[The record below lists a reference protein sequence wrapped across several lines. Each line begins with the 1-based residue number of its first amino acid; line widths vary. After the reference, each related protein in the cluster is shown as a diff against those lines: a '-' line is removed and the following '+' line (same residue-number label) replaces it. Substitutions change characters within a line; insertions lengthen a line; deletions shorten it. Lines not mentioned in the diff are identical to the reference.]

1 MSLAGVRSNRGDS
14 YQTLVAFDWALRI
27 LSSDK
32 YQWLEVDSTSLD
44 AMEKSITVDDVVI
57 GLSDGS
63 MICCQCKKNQQ
74 DFKPWS
80 VTDLRDEL
88 VKAAQFMANNPK
100 SQVIFYTRGSFGTLA
115 KLHEHSATQPNETA
129 YQKSLT
135 KDHQKTNTDL
145 AKLIAGSGISA
156 YRLLQQITFET
167 SPEFGRMQELLK
179 ERLAYLVSNAEVAF
193 NALWTKLDLLGA
205 RLTNNGISSTLLSYR
220 LTKTDLRN
228 TLTES
233 GATFARPIAQQ
244 EIQKSFANASAVGR
258 DWRRDIAG
266 NQLYASAISELLN
279 AIETRKHSV
288 LLTGTPGSG
297 KTCVLL
303 KLQEELEK
311 RPDLATLFIQ
321 AREYANCTTPEARS
335 SLGLPSN
342 LIGQVGRMSD
352 YRHTI
357 VIIDSLDVLSLSRE
371 HTVLSFF
378 LAQIDQLLL
387 IPNVTIIAACR
398 EFDRKYDRRLSERKW
413 DQTVHNAPLDW
424 ETAVAPLVSQIG
436 VDPVS
441 LDTITR
447 NLLQNPRELAI
458 FADIAQQAGG
468 FNIATSQA
476 LSRKY
481 LETIVQSDAALGET
495 TMIAIEQ
502 MANRM
507 LKSRRL
513 DIPHMQI
520 QVSDEIFKRLLSTGV
535 LHQNQSGNIEYGHQ
549 TLLDVLVVSGAER
562 DQLTLKSFI
571 EKLPAVPFV
580 RPTIRAY
587 VAYLAAGDRLSFR
600 RQLRAVFDSN
610 AAFHIRR
617 LVAESLAEQIPQDE
631 DWSLIQ
637 HLHRQH
643 RELFNSLYEHS
654 HAIEW
659 HHFWLRFLVPH
670 ITQERDSQSL
680 IAHVNRIA
688 IWKKAD
694 PKGVL
699 TFWLIALK
707 YDWVERNRIAQN
719 IAIELQRDID
729 LNTEAN
735 IAQQLLDTLLTFPRQ
750 KYDFLGG
757 AIARYIGTEGVGD
770 ELLWRYIAGDIKEED
785 LLKHHFGHKLR
796 CGLNE
801 FASKDFL
808 CQRMLQSEHL
818 LDLAIASI
826 ERWSFILSNRYH
838 NNRDWHDNFL
848 RHTSYDSMHSRHDTN
863 HASAETIL
871 FQAIEHAIIRH
882 ANEHTGWW
890 TNHRAQLCRSN
901 EGALRYCAI
910 SALTYSPERNVAEIE
925 TLVHDKKMLESS
937 LRYELGNLLNASFV
951 YLNEYTQDS
960 VLSLILTLGDD
971 ESIEE
976 KPWILKTRVELISA
990 IPANLRSLEAQMFL
1004 IGWEKEFGPYI
1015 RQPYIEPKGG
1025 WVTAP
1030 FSYERF
1036 LCSTD
1041 EAALKILSHYTKEGR
1056 NDWERNFLV
1065 GGAEQVEWQLSEAS
1079 SRNPTRF
1086 IHLLADHWIDIPD
1099 RFKDDILNGVA
1110 TYLAQRYGNLHFDTS
1125 QWIPIEIPDPSVLAR
1140 LILDEIERHPS
1151 YWHHCRAAAKALE
1164 ASANVIE
1171 NEHDATRL
1179 LFIAIGFANC
1189 QESGFDNDEKNLIHI
1204 GINMIRGD
1212 IAEAVM
1218 IIATRWAEKHR
1229 LFPDLLEPT
1238 LKRFARD
1245 PHPAIRALIL
1255 QRLPYFQSLLPEL
1268 DWEIF
1273 YLTLENADEH
1283 LWKIAEPCLYYAY
1296 HNHFNEVSR
1305 ILERIVST
1313 STEEALE
1320 TWGRISALAV
1330 LSGHINLHEFA
1341 TQLRSLGSTDA
1352 WKGAAS
1358 VWSNNENLAQYPEQ
1372 CFFGI
1377 RTGLEEVSNIAQTV
1391 AGEVSTLFGQ
1401 HQPPAPISPDI
1412 FDKYLSII
1420 KQDQND
1426 SYFHFYNIEDW
1437 LNAASQLRPDETL
1450 DSAEKLAAFIRS
1462 TKRPIY
1468 SSGALSQLLTRL
1480 FREAEEREESDAG
1493 IMLRRVIT
1501 LQDTF
1506 LAIGINGLHEWLRDA
1521 ERP

>member
-1 MSLAGVRSNRGDS
+1 MSLAGVRSNRGDA
-14 YQTLVAFDWALRI
+14 YQTLVAFDWALSI
-27 LSSDK
+27 LSNDK

-44 AMEKSITVDDVVI
+44 AKGKPIAVDDVVI
-57 GLSDGS
+57 GLSDES
-63 MICCQCKKNQQ
+63 TICCQCKKNQP

-80 VTDLRDEL
+80 VADLGDEL
-88 VKAAQFMANNPK
+88 AKAAQFVANNPK
-100 SQVIFYTRGSFGTLA
+100 SQVIFYTRGSFGALA
-115 KLHEHSATQPNETA
+115 KLREHSTTQPNKTA

-135 KDHQKTNTDL
+135 KDHQKIDTDL
-145 AKLIAGSGISA
+145 AKLIADYGIST
-156 YRLLQQITFET
+156 YDLLQQITFET
-167 SPEFGRMQELLK
+167 SPKFERMRELLK
-179 ERLAYLVSNAEVAF
+179 ERLAYLVSNAEDAF
-193 NALWTKLDLLGA
+193 NALWTRLDSLGA
-205 RLTNNGISSTLLSYR
+205 RVTNNGNSSTLLTHR
-220 LTKTDLRN
+220 LTKTDLHDI
-228 TLTES
+228 LVKS
-233 GATFARPIAQQ
+233 GATFVLPLSQQ

-303 KLQEELEK
+303 SLQEELEK
-311 RPDLATLFIQ
+311 RSDLATLFIQ

-387 IPNVTIIAACR
+387 IPNVTVIAACR
-398 EFDRKYDRRLSERKW
+398 EFDRKYDRRLSEREW
-413 DQTVHNAPLDW
+413 DQTVNNAPLDW
-424 ETAVAPLVSQIG
+424 ETVVSPLVSKIG
-436 VDPVS
+436 VDPAS

-495 TMIAIEQ
+495 AMIAIEQ

-637 HLHRQH
+637 HLRRQH
-643 RELFNSLYEHS
+643 RELFNSLYEHG

-659 HHFWLRFLVPH
+659 HHFWLKFLVPL
-670 ITQERDSQSL
+670 ITQEHDSQSL

-688 IWKKAD
+688 SWKKAD

-699 TFWLIALK
+699 SFWLNALK
-707 YDWVERNRIAQN
+707 YDWVEHNRIAQN
-719 IAIELQRDID
+719 IAFELRDID
-729 LNTEAN
+729 SDAGINTG
-735 IAQQLLDTLLTFPRQ
+735 QLLEKLLTLPHQ
-750 KYDFLGG
+750 EIDFLGDAIVRHIDTGG
-757 AIARYIGTEGVGD
+757 ANDA
-770 ELLWRYIAGDIKEED
+770 LLWRYIAGDIKEED
-785 LLKHHFGHKLR
+785 LLKYHFGHKLK

-808 CQRMLQSEHL
+808 CQRMLQSEYL

-826 ERWSFILSNRYH
+826 EQWSCILNKRYH
-838 NNRDWHDNFL
+838 NNRDWYDNFL
-848 RHTSYDSMHSRHDTN
+848 RHTSYGSIHSRHDTS
-863 HASAETIL
+863 HAFEETML
-871 FQAIEHAIIRH
+871 FQAIENAIIHH

-890 TNHRAQLCRSN
+890 INHRAQLCRSH
-901 EGALRYCAI
+901 EGALRYFAI
-910 SALTYSPERNVAEIE
+910 LALTHSPERNVAEIG
-925 TLVHDKKMLESS
+925 TLILDKKMLESN

-951 YLNEYTQDS
+951 YLNECTQDS
-960 VLSLILTLGDD
+960 VLSLILTLGGD
-971 ESIEE
+971 ENIEE
-976 KPWILKTRVELISA
+976 NLWILRTRVELISA
-990 IPANLRSLEAQMFL
+990 IPAYLRSPEAQMTL
-1004 IGWEKEFGPYI
+1004 IDWERKSSPFT
-1015 RQPYIEPKGG
+1015 RQPYVDSRSGRIA
-1025 WVTAP
+1025 AP

-1041 EAALKILSHYTKEGR
+1041 EAVLKILSHYTKEGR
-1056 NDWERNFLV
+1056 NDWERDFLI
-1065 GGAEQVEWQLSEAS
+1065 GGAKQVEWQLSEAS
-1079 SRNPTRF
+1079 SRSPTRF
-1086 IHLLADHWIDIPD
+1086 IHLLIDHWIDIPD

-1110 TYLAQRYGNLHFDTS
+1110 TYLAQRYGNPHFDTS

-1212 IAEAVM
+1212 IAAAVM

-1245 PHPAIRALIL
+1245 PHPAVRALIL

-1268 DWEIF
+1268 GWEIF
-1273 YLTLENADEH
+1273 HLILENSNEH

-1296 HNHFNEVSR
+1296 HNRFNEVSR
-1305 ILERIVST
+1305 ILERIVSV
-1313 STEEALE
+1313 STGETLE
-1320 TWGRISALAV
+1320 TWGRISALAA
-1330 LSGHINLHEFA
+1330 LSEHINLHEFV
-1341 TQLRSLGSTDA
+1341 TQLRRLGSTDA

-1358 VWSNNENLAQYPEQ
+1358 VWSNNENVTQHPEQ

-1377 RTGLEEVSNIAQTV
+1377 QAGLKEAGNIASTV
-1391 AGEVSTLFGQ
+1391 AEKVSTLFGK
-1401 HQPPAPISPDI
+1401 HQPLVPISPDI

-1420 KQDQND
+1420 ERDQSNGH
-1426 SYFHFYNIEDW
+1426 FHFNNIESW
-1437 LNAASQLRPDETL
+1437 LNAASQLRPDDTL

-1462 TKRPIY
+1462 TKHPIY
-1468 SSGALSQLLTRL
+1468 SFGALSQLLTRL
-1480 FREAEEREESDAG
+1480 FREAEEREESDTG
-1493 IMLRRVIT
+1493 TMLRRVIS
-1501 LQDTF
+1501 LQDSF
-1506 LAIGINGLHEWLRDA
+1506 LVIGINGLQEWLRDA

>member
-1 MSLAGVRSNRGDS
+1 MSFAGAQSNRGDA
-14 YQTLVAFDWALRI
+14 YQTLVAFDWALSV
-27 LSSDK
+27 LSNDK

-44 AMEKSITVDDVVI
+44 ANGKPIAVDDVVI

-63 MICCQCKKNQQ
+63 IICCQCKKNQP

-80 VTDLRDEL
+80 VADLGDEL
-88 VKAAQFMANNPK
+88 AKAAQFMANNPE
-100 SQVIFYTRGSFGTLA
+100 SQVIFYTRGSFGALA
-115 KLHEHSATQPNETA
+115 KLREHSATQPNETA
-129 YQKSLT
+129 YQASLT
-135 KDHQKTNTDL
+135 KDHQKTDTDL
-145 AKLIAGSGISA
+145 AKIIADSGIST
-156 YRLLQQITFET
+156 YKLLQQIIFET
-167 SPEFGRMQELLK
+167 SSEFERMRELLK
-179 ERLAYLVSNAEVAF
+179 ERLAYLVSNAEGAF
-193 NALWTKLDLLGA
+193 NALWVSLDTLGA
-205 RLTNNGISSTLLSYR
+205 RITNSGNSSTPPSHR
-220 LTKTDLRN
+220 LTKVDLHD
-228 TLTES
+228 TLVKS
-233 GATFARPIAQQ
+233 GATFVLPLSQQ

-266 NQLYASAISELLN
+266 NQLDVFAISELIN

-303 KLQEELEK
+303 KLLEELEK
-311 RPDLATLFIQ
+311 RSDLATLFIQ
-321 AREYANCTTPEARS
+321 AREYANCATPEARS

-342 LIGQVGRMSD
+342 LIGQIGRMSD
-352 YRHTI
+352 YKHTI
-357 VIIDSLDVLSLSRE
+357 IIIDSLDVLSLSRE
-371 HTVLSFF
+371 HAVLSFF

-387 IPNVTIIAACR
+387 IPNVTVIAACR
-398 EFDRKYDRRLSERKW
+398 EFDRKYDHRLSERKW
-413 DQTVHNAPLDW
+413 DQIIITAHLDW
-424 ETAVAPLVSQIG
+424 EAVVAPLVNTLGI
-436 VDPVS
+436 DPTS
-441 LDTITR
+441 LDTTTR
-447 NLLQNPRELAI
+447 NLLQNPRELAM
-458 FADIAQQAGG
+458 FADIAQQIGS

-481 LETIVQSDAALGET
+481 LETIVQNDAALGET
-495 TMIAIEQ
+495 AMIAIER
-502 MANRM
+502 MANQM

-513 DIPHMQI
+513 DMPRVQI
-520 QVSDEIFKRLLSTGV
+520 QVSDEILKRLLSTGV
-535 LHQNQSGNIEYGHQ
+535 LHQNQSGNIEFGHQ
-549 TLLDVLVVSGAER
+549 TLLDVLVISGAER
-562 DQLTLKSFI
+562 DQLTLSVFI

-587 VAYLAAGDRLSFR
+587 VAYLAAGDRVSFR

-637 HLHRQH
+637 HLRRQH
-643 RELFNSLYEHS
+643 RELFNSLYEHG

-659 HHFWLRFLVPH
+659 HHFWLKFLVPH

-707 YDWVERNRIAQN
+707 YDWVEHNRIAQN
-719 IAIELQRDID
+719 IAFELRDID
-729 LNTEAN
+729 SDTEINTG
-735 IAQQLLDTLLTFPRQ
+735 QLLEKLLTLPHQ
-750 KYDFLGG
+750 KIDFLGDAIVRHIDTGG
-757 AIARYIGTEGVGD
+757 ANDA
-770 ELLWRYIAGDIKEED
+770 LLWRYIAGDIKEED
-785 LLKHHFGHKLR
+785 LLKYHFDHKLK
-796 CGLNE
+796 CGLTE
-801 FASKDFL
+801 FASNDFL
-808 CQRMLQSEHL
+808 CQRMLKSEHL

-826 ERWSFILSNRYH
+826 EQWSFILSKRYH
-838 NNRDWHDNFL
+838 NNRDWYNNFL
-848 RHTSYDSMHSRHDTN
+848 RHTSYDSIHSRHDTS
-863 HASAETIL
+863 HASEETML
-871 FQAIEHAIIRH
+871 FQAVENAIIHH

-890 TNHRAQLCRSN
+890 VNHRAQLCHSN
-901 EGALRYCAI
+901 EGALRYFAI
-910 SALTYSPERNVAEIE
+910 LALTHSPERNVAEIG
-925 TLVHDKKMLESS
+925 TLILDKKMLESN
-937 LRYELGNLLNASFV
+937 LGYELENLLNASFV
-951 YLNEYTQDS
+951 YLNECAQDS
-960 VLSLILTLGDD
+960 ALSSILTLGDN
-971 ESIEE
+971 ESTEE
-976 KPWILKTRVELISA
+976 NSWILRTRVELISA
-990 IPANLRSLEAQMFL
+990 IPAYLRSPEAQMTL
-1004 IGWEKEFGPYI
+1004 IGWERKFGPFT
-1015 RQPYIEPKGG
+1015 RQPYIDPWSGT
-1025 WVTAP
+1025 VAAP

-1036 LCSTD
+1036 LCSTN
-1041 EAALKILSHYTKEGR
+1041 EAVLKILTHYTKEGR

-1099 RFKDDILNGVA
+1099 RFKDDTLNGVA
-1110 TYLAQRYGNLHFDTS
+1110 TYLAQRHGNLRFDIS
-1125 QWIPIEIPDPSVLAR
+1125 QWIPIEISDPQVLVS

-1151 YWHHCRAAAKALE
+1151 YWHHCRAAVKALE

-1189 QESGFDNDEKNLIHI
+1189 QESDFDNDEKDSTLI
-1204 GINMIRGD
+1204 GINMIRGNA
-1212 IAEAVM
+1212 AEAVM
-1218 IIATRWAEKHR
+1218 IIATQWAEKHR
-1229 LFPDLLEPT
+1229 PFPDLLEPT

-1245 PHPAIRALIL
+1245 PHPAVRALIL

-1268 DWEIF
+1268 GWEIF
-1273 YLTLENADEH
+1273 HLTLENADEH

-1296 HNHFNEVSR
+1296 HNRFSEVSR
-1305 ILERIVST
+1305 ILERIISVST
-1313 STEEALE
+1313 GEALE

-1330 LSGHINLHEFA
+1330 LSEHINLHEFV
-1341 TQLRSLGSTDA
+1341 TQLRRLDSIDA

-1358 VWSNNENLAQYPEQ
+1358 VWSNNENVTRHPEQ

-1377 RTGLEEVSNIAQTV
+1377 QASLKEAGNIASTV

-1401 HQPPAPISPDI
+1401 HLSPAPIPLDI
-1412 FDKYLSII
+1412 FDKYLSTIE
-1420 KQDQND
+1420 QDQSD
-1426 SYFHFYNIEDW
+1426 SHFHFYDIEGW
-1437 LNAASQLRPDETL
+1437 LTATSQLRPDETL
-1450 DSAEKLAAFIRS
+1450 DSAEKLAAFIRN

-1493 IMLRRVIT
+1493 TMLRRVIT
-1501 LQDTF
+1501 LQDKF
-1506 LAIGINGLHEWLRDA
+1506 LAIGINGLQEWLRDA